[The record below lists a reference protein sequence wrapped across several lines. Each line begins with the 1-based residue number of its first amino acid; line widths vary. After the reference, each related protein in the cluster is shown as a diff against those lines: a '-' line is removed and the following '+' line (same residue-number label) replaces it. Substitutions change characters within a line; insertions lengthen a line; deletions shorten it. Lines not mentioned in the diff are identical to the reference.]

1 MKIGYYISNLSAQ
14 SGGVFA
20 YSIGVLKLLL
30 KSKEISKIFLFY
42 SISQQQYLN
51 NFITNKKIV
60 PILIRNPNIVWKVFA
75 KISNVFFKLYFIRVH
90 KYQLLKRM
98 SIFFNPFRKILHK
111 YDFDVFHVPIQV
123 SPVYGIKIP
132 IIITMHDMQELH
144 FPEYFT
150 SQDRMLRTIEYKKA
164 IDESDHIIVSFSHV
178 KQDIL
183 KYFEINND
191 KISVCSLPLADD
203 WFNAKKVSLKNELKD
218 KYNINSDFILY
229 PAATWQHKNHINLFN
244 ALKILKDH
252 NNKVNLV
259 CTGLQTNYFTKIE
272 NEITALGIQDNV
284 KLLGI
289 VPEKDLIRLYY
300 STKLVVIPTLYEAG
314 SGPLFEAMRY
324 NIPVICSNVT
334 SLPESI
340 SDNEFVFDPNSPK
353 EMANLIYKGCFDKN
367 FIKRNIENSK
377 RRIEYYKHQ
386 NTITPFIK
394 AYKKAVVSK
403 IYRR

>member
-1 MKIGYYISNLSAQ
+1 MKIGYYIVNINIKL
-14 SGGVFA
+14 GGVFP

-30 KSKEISKIFLFY
+30 KSKEISTIFLFY

-60 PILIRNPNIVWKVFA
+60 PILIKKPNIVWNVFT

-98 SIFFNPFRKILHK
+98 AIFFNPFRKILHK
-111 YDFDVFHVPIQV
+111 YDFDVFHVPIQI

-132 IIITMHDMQELH
+132 VIITMHDMQELH

-164 IDESDHIIVSFSHV
+164 IDESDHIIVSFYHV

-183 KYFEINND
+183 KYFEINDN

-203 WFNAKKVSLKNELKD
+203 WFNSKKVSLKKELSE

-229 PAATWQHKNHINLFN
+229 PAATWQHKNHNNLLN

-252 NNKVNLV
+252 GNEVNLV
-259 CTGLQTNYFTKIE
+259 CTGLKTNYFTIIE
-272 NEITALGIQDNV
+272 NEIISLGMQDNV

-289 VPEKDLIRLYY
+289 VPEKDLIGLYY

-340 SDNEFVFDPNSPK
+340 NDNEFVFDPNSPK
-353 EMANLIYKGCFDKN
+353 EIANLIYKGCFDKK

-377 RRIEYYKHQ
+377 RRIEFYKIQ
-386 NTITPFIK
+386 NFITPFIT
-394 AYKKAVVSK
+394 AYKKAIVSK
-403 IYRR
+403 NV